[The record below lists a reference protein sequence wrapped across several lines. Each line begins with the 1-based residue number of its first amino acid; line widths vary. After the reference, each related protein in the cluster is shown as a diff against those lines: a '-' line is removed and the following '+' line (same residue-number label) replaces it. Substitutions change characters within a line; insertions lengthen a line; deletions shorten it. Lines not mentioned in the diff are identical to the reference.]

1 MDRPSNSLQPRS
13 AGERQHDDAIER
25 EDRPQL
31 LPVTSRIYCTFSD
44 CLQCTHGFNDSYLRS
59 YRPNGL
65 KVLRCFPHCCPTHM
79 LNSTCGTSIVM
90 QVAGQFSH
98 DEAMSFVA
106 FARFETTSDPPSFP
120 LGYRLPAAN
129 FADSDS
135 KASVWYPGGR
145 STNEPSTVLMRYT
158 FNEHMQRPWS
168 YGWTS
173 SASAA
178 LRNTLHVFKAY
189 LFCSTGDFLQV
200 VGTSQ
205 SRGFSII
212 PYKSAMADKRVV
224 VRAPSTA
231 AAVSTTPAIAPCM
244 SSVLF
249 PCHFVPCACD
259 KPMFNANYIRC
270 NRSNG
275 RKQLRCFPH
284 CCPDHNLHC
293 SCGGPITVAVHVN
306 HPLDGQL
313 VMYAHGERA
322 GEAELAL
329 HEEISHD
336 VILSNLHEPGHNDRG
351 DWVPGILQQ
360 QQPSASASSQS
371 STSTR
376 VLYTFNELSTQLGWP
391 YHWKGSAT
399 KADRNQQHVFKA
411 YVFQLLPDN
420 QTLRVVNW
428 ISSTPFTMSSFR
440 RCNTTPTSRT
450 NKYIQVIPTEISDVR
465 KPTVSRKRSHHDHVD
480 SPTTLLNEINSA
492 G

>member
-1 MDRPSNSLQPRS
+1 MDRSSNSLQPRS
-13 AGERQHDDAIER
+13 AGERQNDDAIER

-65 KVLRCFPHCCPTHM
+65 KVLRYAFFYLVGGRHMEHELMIAFGCVFRCFPHCCPTHM
-79 LNSTCGTSIVM
+79 PNSTCGTSIVM

-98 DEAMSFVA
+98 YEAMSFVA
-106 FARFETTSDPPSFP
+106 YARFETTSDPPSFP

-189 LFCSTGDFLQV
+189 LFCSKGDFLQV

-231 AAVSTTPAIAPCM
+231 AAVSTTPAIAPCV

-275 RKQLRCFPH
+275 RKVRLDERLIDLIAPTPVTKHFQWCFPH

-313 VMYAHGERA
+313 VMYAHGERV

-371 STSTR
+371 STS
-376 VLYTFNELSTQLGWP
+376 VYVV
-391 YHWKGSAT
+391 SA
-399 KADRNQQHVFKA
+399 KSNIYIYIDSN
-411 YVFQLLPDN
+411 
-420 QTLRVVNW
+420 
-428 ISSTPFTMSSFR
+428 TP
-440 RCNTTPTSRT
+440 
-450 NKYIQVIPTEISDVR
+450 
-465 KPTVSRKRSHHDHVD
+465 
-480 SPTTLLNEINSA
+480 
-492 G
+492 

>member
-1 MDRPSNSLQPRS
+1 
-13 AGERQHDDAIER
+13 ERQNDDAIER

-44 CLQCTHGFNDSYLRS
+44 CLQCTHGFNDSYLR
-59 YRPNGL
+59 
-65 KVLRCFPHCCPTHM
+65 CFPHCCPTHM
-79 LNSTCGTSIVM
+79 PNSTCGTSIVM

-98 DEAMSFVA
+98 YEAMSFVA

-120 LGYRLPAAN
+120 LGYRLPVAN

-231 AAVSTTPAIAPCM
+231 AAVSTTPAIAPCV

-259 KPMFNANYIRC
+259 KPMFNANYIR
-270 NRSNG
+270 
-275 RKQLRCFPH
+275 
-284 CCPDHNLHC
+284 
-293 SCGGPITVAVHVN
+293 CGGPITVAVHVN

-313 VMYAHGERA
+313 VMYAHGERV

-371 STSTR
+371 STS
-376 VLYTFNELSTQLGWP
+376 
-391 YHWKGSAT
+391 
-399 KADRNQQHVFKA
+399 A

-450 NKYIQVIPTEISDVR
+450 NKYIQVIPTEITDVR
-465 KPTVSRKRSHHDHVD
+465 KATVSRKRSHDHVD

>member
-1 MDRPSNSLQPRS
+1 
-13 AGERQHDDAIER
+13 
-25 EDRPQL
+25 
-31 LPVTSRIYCTFSD
+31 
-44 CLQCTHGFNDSYLRS
+44 
-59 YRPNGL
+59 
-65 KVLRCFPHCCPTHM
+65 M